1 MGRKYDR
8 KTATEIIKGNW
19 KQFYPADKKKKGIIC
34 PLCGS
39 GSGENGTGITE
50 KPGSKHFLKCWNGGC
65 DFNHGGSVIDLYML
79 DNHIEQFSKAVDAM
93 AADLGIEIEPYT
105 GNRSTAAEDFADDP
119 EGETLSFTGEQA
131 PEGFTVHTAAPAAA
145 TEPAPAADFSDYYGR
160 CVNNLFESPAAM
172 EYLQGRGIDP
182 ALAAAFGIGFDPQAD
197 PAGAPGAMGNEYRP
211 HPCPRII
218 MPTTPAH
225 YVGRSIDPNTDKAF
239 IKMNNKGGKP
249 GIFQTEFLYAGA
261 ENVFVTEGI
270 FDALSLLVVNK
281 HAIALNSTSNTDLL
295 LAQLEKQP
303 TKSTLV
309 LCLDNDESGKKATEK
324 LAAGLRR
331 LNISYVKAD
340 ICNGYKDPNE
350 ALTADRAGFE
360 AAVTRATTK
369 KPDNSSLYI
378 DSIMGD
384 DIKRRQQ
391 AGRKK
396 TGLANLDAATGGG
409 LRPGLVLFGAISSLG
424 KTTFCSQIADGF
436 AENGSDV
443 IYFSMEQSKLEMV
456 SKSISRQAAQIAAQN
471 QAPGER
477 LIDAMQRGAATGA
490 QIADGAI
497 PADKQAIAN
506 QAAEQYKKAV
516 GDRVS
521 IIEAGFLY
529 DTQLLADYVR
539 SYFNRTGKRPV
550 VIVDY
555 LQVLEPGEPEPG
567 KGRRLDNREK
577 VEESIKQLILLKREL
592 DLTIIAI
599 VSLNRTNYLQPFDFE
614 AIKETGLAEYSGDV
628 VWGLQLACLDEPIFE
643 KEGKL
648 KEKRETVKA
657 AKKAIPRKVKL
668 CSVKHRLQNPIYECY
683 FDYYPQFD
691 LFIPATEPGFTEQP
705 ELGQKIRKV

>member
-1 MGRKYDR
+1 MGKQMERKA
-8 KTATEIIKGNW
+8 ATELIKSSW
-19 KQFYPADKKKKGIIC
+19 KQFYPADKGTGSRQGIIC
-34 PLCGS
+34 PICGS
-39 GSGENGTGITE
+39 GSGKNGTGITE
-50 KPGSKHFLKCWNGGC
+50 KPGSRHFLKCWNGGC
-65 DFNHGGSVIDLYML
+65 DFNGGGSVIDLYML
-79 DNHIEQFSKAVDAM
+79 ENGIEQFSKAVDEM
-93 AADLGIEIEPYT
+93 AGKLGIEIEPYT
-105 GNRSTAAEDFADDP
+105 GNRSTAAEDFAEEP
-119 EGETLSFTGEQA
+119 EGENLSFTGE
-131 PEGFTVHTAAPAAA
+131 PEPAAPAPGAA
-145 TEPAPAADFSDYYGR
+145 AAPAPAADFTEYYR
-160 CVNNLFESPAAM
+160 QCTARLFESAEAIA
-172 EYLQGRGIDP
+172 YLQKRGIEP
-182 ALAAAFGIGFDPQAD
+182 ALAAAFGLGFDPQAD
-197 PAGAPGAMGNEYRP
+197 PAGAPGAMGDAYRA

-225 YVGRSIDPNTDKAF
+225 YVGRSIDPDTEPAF
-239 IKMNNKGGKP
+239 AKMNNKGGKP
-249 GIFQTEFLYAGA
+249 GIFQTELLYTGA

-270 FDALSLLVVNK
+270 FDALSLLEIGK
-281 HAIALNSTSNTDLL
+281 HAIAINSTSNTDLL

-309 LCLDNDESGKKATEK
+309 LCLDNDESGKKAAEK
-324 LAAGLRR
+324 LKAGLQR

-384 DIKRRQQ
+384 DIKRRKE

-443 IYFSMEQSKLEMV
+443 IYFSLEQSRLEMV
-456 SKSISRQAAQIAAQN
+456 SKSIARQSARITAGN
-471 QAPGER
+471 G
-477 LIDAMQRGAATGA
+477 MQGAVTGA

-521 IIEAGFLY
+521 IIEAGFNC
-529 DTQLLADYVR
+529 DTQFLADYVR
-539 SYFNRTGKRPV
+539 SYYTRTGERPV

-555 LQVLEPGEPEPG
+555 LQVLEPGEMG

-628 VWGLQLACLDEPIFE
+628 VWGLQLACLDEPIFSQ
-643 KEGKL
+643 EGKL
-648 KEKRETVKA
+648 KEKREKVKA

-691 LFIPATEPGFTEQP
+691 LFIPAAEPGYTES
-705 ELGQKIRKV
+705 ELGQKIRKM

>member
-1 MGRKYDR
+1 MGKQMERKA
-8 KTATEIIKGNW
+8 ATELIKASW
-19 KQFYPADKKKKGIIC
+19 KQFYPADKGRGSRQGIIC
-34 PLCGS
+34 PICGS
-39 GSGENGTGITE
+39 GSGKNGSGITE

-65 DFNHGGSVIDLYML
+65 DFNQGGSVIDLYMMA
-79 DNHIEQFSKAVDAM
+79 NGIEQFSKAVDEM
-93 AADLGIEIEPYT
+93 AGKLGIEIEPYT
-105 GNRSTAAEDFADDP
+105 GNRSTAAEDFAEEP
-119 EGETLSFTGEQA
+119 EGEPLPFTG
-131 PEGFTVHTAAPAAA
+131 
-145 TEPAPAADFSDYYGR
+145 EPAPAA
-160 CVNNLFESPAAM
+160 VPAAAAAPAPVADFTEYYRHCVSNLM
-172 EYLQGRGIDP
+172 QSQAAQNYLQQRGISLET
-182 ALAAAFGIGFDPQAD
+182 ALAFGIGFDPQAD
-197 PAGAPGAMGNEYRP
+197 PAGAPGAMGNAYRA

-218 MPTTPAH
+218 TPTTPAH
-225 YVGRSIDPNTDKAF
+225 YVGRSIDPNTEPAF
-239 IKMNNKGGKP
+239 KKLNNKGGKP
-249 GIFQTEFLYAGA
+249 GLYQEQMLYWGA
-261 ENVFVTEGI
+261 ERVFVTEGV
-270 FDALSLLVVNK
+270 FDALSILEFGK

-324 LAAGLRR
+324 LKAGLQR
-331 LNISYVKAD
+331 LNISYVIAD
-340 ICNGYKDPNE
+340 ICNGHKDPND
-350 ALTADRAGFE
+350 ALIADRAAFE
-360 AAVTRATTK
+360 AAVTRAANTN

-378 DSIMGD
+378 DTIMGD

-391 AGRKK
+391 AGKKK

-443 IYFSMEQSKLEMV
+443 IYFSMEQSRLEMV
-456 SKSISRQAAQIAAQN
+456 SKSIARQSARIAAQKGMPVESWN
-471 QAPGER
+471 QSAVF
-477 LIDAMQRGAATGA
+477 GA

-497 PADKQAIAN
+497 PADKQGIAA

-521 IIEAGFLY
+521 IIEAGFNC
-529 DTQLLADYVR
+529 DTQFLAHYVR
-539 SYFNRTGKRPV
+539 TYYTRTGQRPV

-555 LQVLEPGEPEPG
+555 LQVLEPGETG
-567 KGRRLDNREK
+567 TGRRLDNREK

-628 VWGLQLACLDEPIFE
+628 VWGLQLACLDESIFS
-643 KEGKL
+643 KEGNL
-648 KEKRETVKA
+648 KEKREKVKA

-691 LFIPATEPGFTEQP
+691 LFIPAAEPGYTESD
-705 ELGQKIRKV
+705 LGQKIRKI

>member
-1 MGRKYDR
+1 MGKQMERKA
-8 KTATEIIKGNW
+8 ATELIKANW
-19 KQFYPADKKKKGIIC
+19 KQFYPADKGRGSRQGIIC
-34 PLCGS
+34 PICGS
-39 GSGENGTGITE
+39 GSGKNGTGITE
-50 KPGSKHFLKCWNGGC
+50 KPGSRHFLKCWNGGC
-65 DFNHGGSVIDLYML
+65 DFNGGGSVIDLYML
-79 DNHIEQFSKAVDAM
+79 ENGIEQFSKAVDEM
-93 AADLGIEIEPYT
+93 AGKLGIEIEPYT
-105 GNRSTAAEDFADDP
+105 GNRSTAAEDFAEEP
-119 EGETLSFTGEQA
+119 EGEPLSFTGEPA
-131 PEGFTVHTAAPAAA
+131 PAAAPAAA
-145 TEPAPAADFSDYYGR
+145 AAPAPVADFTEYYMQCVSNLAKSKAAQDYLKR
-160 CVNNLFESPAAM
+160 
-172 EYLQGRGIDP
+172 RGISFEN
-182 ALAAAFGIGFDPQAD
+182 ALAYCIGFDPQAD
-197 PAGAPGAMGNEYRP
+197 PAGAPGAMGDAYRA

-225 YVGRSIDPNTDKAF
+225 YVGRSIDPNTEQAF
-239 IKMNNKGGKP
+239 IKLNNKGGKP
-249 GIFQTEFLYAGA
+249 GIFQADMLYAGA

-270 FDALSLLVVNK
+270 FDALSVLELNK

-324 LAAGLRR
+324 LKAGLQR
-331 LNISYVKAD
+331 LNISYVIAD
-340 ICNGYKDPNE
+340 ICNGHKDPNE

-384 DIKRRQQ
+384 DIKRRKE

-443 IYFSMEQSKLEMV
+443 IYFSMEQSRLEMV
-456 SKSISRQAAQIAAQN
+456 SKSIARQTARIDMQ
-471 QAPGER
+471 QAV
-477 LIDAMQRGAATGA
+477 TGA
-490 QIADGAI
+490 QIADGNIQAEKAGI
-497 PADKQAIAN
+497 VEQAI
-506 QAAEQYKKAV
+506 EQYKKAV

-521 IIEAGFLY
+521 VIEAGFNC
-529 DTQLLADYVR
+529 DTQFLTDYVR
-539 SYFNRTGKRPV
+539 GYYTRTGARPV

-555 LQVLEPGEPEPG
+555 LQVLEPGEIG
-567 KGRRLDNREK
+567 NGRRLDNREK

-628 VWGLQLACLDEPIFE
+628 VWGLQLACLDEPMFSQ
-643 KEGKL
+643 EGHL
-648 KEKRETVKA
+648 KDKREKVKA

-691 LFIPATEPGFTEQP
+691 LFVPAAEPAYQDSS
-705 ELGQKIRKV
+705 LAQKVRGKK

>member
-1 MGRKYDR
+1 MSMERKA
-8 KTATEIIKGNW
+8 ATELIKSNW
-19 KQFYPADKKKKGIIC
+19 RQFYPADKGTGSRQGIIC

-39 GSGENGTGITE
+39 GSGKNGTGITE

-65 DFNHGGSVIDLYML
+65 DFNQGGSVIDLYML
-79 DNHIEQFSKAVDAM
+79 EQGIESFGKAVDEM
-93 AADLGIEIEPYT
+93 AAKMGIEIEPYT
-105 GNRSTAAEDFADDP
+105 GNRSTAAEDFAEEP
-119 EGETLSFTGEQA
+119 EETAPSFTGETA
-131 PEGFTVHTAAPAAA
+131 P
-145 TEPAPAADFSDYYGR
+145 EPAPAADFREYYR
-160 CVNNLFESPAAM
+160 QCSENLFKFAEAQ
-172 EYLQGRGIDP
+172 EYLQKRGIDP
-182 ALAAAFGIGFDPQAD
+182 ALAAAFGIGFDPQSD
-197 PAGAPGAMGNEYRP
+197 PAGAPGAIGNAYRA

-225 YVGRSIDPNTDKAF
+225 YVGRSIDPNTEPAF
-239 IKMNNKGGKP
+239 AKMNNKGGKP
-249 GIFQTEFLYAGA
+249 GIFQADLLYLGA

-270 FDALSLLVVNK
+270 FDALSLLEINK
-281 HAIALNSTSNTDLL
+281 HSIALNSTSNTDLL

-324 LAAGLRR
+324 LKAGLQR
-331 LNISYVKAD
+331 LNISYVIAD
-340 ICNGYKDPNE
+340 ICNGHKDPNE

-360 AAVTRATTK
+360 AAITRAVTK

-378 DSIMGD
+378 DTIMGD
-384 DIKRRQQ
+384 DIKRRRE
-391 AGRKK
+391 AGKKK

-443 IYFSMEQSKLEMV
+443 IYFSMEQSRLEMV
-456 SKSISRQAAQIAAQN
+456 SKSLSRQTA
-471 QAPGER
+471 R
-477 LIDAMQRGAATGA
+477 IDMQRAVTGA
-490 QIADGAI
+490 QIADGVI
-497 PADKQAIAN
+497 PADRAGIVE

-521 IIEAGFLY
+521 VIEAGFNC
-529 DTQLLADYVR
+529 DTQFLSDYVR
-539 SYFNRTGKRPV
+539 SYYTRTGARPV

-555 LQVLEPGEPEPG
+555 LQVLAPGELPN
-567 KGRRLDNREK
+567 GRRMDNREK

-599 VSLNRTNYLQPFDFE
+599 VSLNRVNYLQPFDFE

-628 VWGLQLACLDEPIFE
+628 VWGLQLACLDEPLFSQ
-643 KEGKL
+643 EGKL
-648 KEKRETVKA
+648 KEKREKVKA
-657 AKKAIPRKVKL
+657 AKKEIPRKVKL

-691 LFIPATEPGFTEQP
+691 LFIPAAEPGYTESAT
-705 ELGQKIRKV
+705 GQKIRKL

>member
-1 MGRKYDR
+1 MSMERKA
-8 KTATEIIKGNW
+8 ATELIKSNW
-19 KQFYPADKKKKGIIC
+19 RQFYPADKGTGSRQGIIC

-39 GSGENGTGITE
+39 GSGKNGTGITE

-65 DFNHGGSVIDLYML
+65 DFNQGGSVIDLYML
-79 DNHIEQFSKAVDAM
+79 EQGIESFGKAVDEM
-93 AADLGIEIEPYT
+93 AAKMGIEIEPYT
-105 GNRSTAAEDFADDP
+105 GNRSTAAEDFAEEP
-119 EGETLSFTGEQA
+119 EETAPSFTGETA
-131 PEGFTVHTAAPAAA
+131 P
-145 TEPAPAADFSDYYGR
+145 EPAPAADFREYYR
-160 CVNNLFESPAAM
+160 QCSENLFKFAEAQ
-172 EYLQGRGIDP
+172 EYLQKRGIDP
-182 ALAAAFGIGFDPQAD
+182 ALAAAFGIGFDPQSD
-197 PAGAPGAMGNEYRP
+197 PAGAPGAIGNAYRA

-225 YVGRSIDPNTDKAF
+225 YVGRSIDPNTEPAF
-239 IKMNNKGGKP
+239 AKMNNKGGKP
-249 GIFQTEFLYAGA
+249 GIFQADLLYLGA

-270 FDALSLLVVNK
+270 FDALSLLEINK
-281 HAIALNSTSNTDLL
+281 HSIALNSTSNTDLL

-309 LCLDNDESGKKATEK
+309 LCLDNDDSGKKATEK
-324 LAAGLRR
+324 LKAGLQR
-331 LNISYVKAD
+331 LNISYVIAD
-340 ICNGYKDPNE
+340 ICNGHKDPNE

-378 DSIMGD
+378 DTIMGD
-384 DIKRRQQ
+384 DIARRKK
-391 AGRKK
+391 AGKKK

-443 IYFSMEQSKLEMV
+443 IYFSLEQSRLEMV
-456 SKSISRQAAQIAAQN
+456 SKSISRETARIDMQN
-471 QAPGER
+471 AV
-477 LIDAMQRGAATGA
+477 TGA
-490 QIADGAI
+490 QIADGIA
-497 PADKQAIAN
+497 PAEKAGIIE
-506 QAAEQYKKAV
+506 QAAEKYKKAV

-521 IIEAGFLY
+521 VIEAGFNC
-529 DTQLLADYVR
+529 DTQFITDYVR
-539 SYFNRTGKRPV
+539 SYYNRTGARPV

-555 LQVLEPGEPEPG
+555 LQVLEPGETI

-628 VWGLQLACLDEPIFE
+628 VWGLQLACLDEPIFSQ
-643 KEGKL
+643 EGKL
-648 KEKRETVKA
+648 KEKREKVKA

-691 LFIPATEPGFTEQP
+691 LFVPAAEPTFADGSN
-705 ELGQKIRKV
+705 LAQKVRGRK

>member
-1 MGRKYDR
+1 MGKQMERKA
-8 KTATEIIKGNW
+8 ATELIKSSW
-19 KQFYPADKKKKGIIC
+19 KQLYPADKGKGSRQGIIC
-34 PLCGS
+34 PICGS
-39 GSGENGTGITE
+39 GSGKNGTGITE

-65 DFNHGGSVIDLYML
+65 DFNGGGSVIDLYML
-79 DNHIEQFSKAVDAM
+79 ENGIEQFSKAVDELAGK
-93 AADLGIEIEPYT
+93 LGIEIEPYT

-119 EGETLSFTGEQA
+119 EGEAPSFTGEPA
-131 PEGFTVHTAAPAAA
+131 PEPAPAAA
-145 TEPAPAADFSDYYGR
+145 AAPAPAADFTEYYR
-160 CVNNLFESPAAM
+160 QCTANLFNSAAAQ
-172 EYLQGRGIDP
+172 EYLQKRGIS
-182 ALAAAFGIGFDPQAD
+182 LEIAAAFGIGFDPQAD
-197 PAGAPGAMGNEYRP
+197 PAGAPGAMGSAYRA

-225 YVGRSIDPNTDKAF
+225 YVARSIDPDTEPAF
-239 IKMNNKGGKP
+239 VKLNNKGGKP
-249 GIFQTEFLYAGA
+249 GLFQGQMLSFGA

-270 FDALSLLVVNK
+270 FDALSLLELGK

-295 LAQLEKQP
+295 LAQLEQQP

-324 LAAGLRR
+324 LVTGLRR

-340 ICNGYKDPNE
+340 ICNGHKDPNE

-391 AGRKK
+391 AGKKK

-456 SKSISRQAAQIAAQN
+456 SKSIARQSARITAGN
-471 QAPGER
+471 G
-477 LIDAMQRGAATGA
+477 MQGAVTGA

-521 IIEAGFLY
+521 IIEAGFTY
-529 DTQLLADYVR
+529 DTQSVADYVR
-539 SYFNRTGKRPV
+539 SYYTRTGERPV

-555 LQVLEPGEPEPG
+555 LQVLEPGEMG

-628 VWGLQLACLDEPIFE
+628 VWGLQLACLDEPIFSQ
-643 KEGKL
+643 EGKL
-648 KEKRETVKA
+648 KEKREKVKA

-691 LFIPATEPGFTEQP
+691 LFIPAAEPGYTES
-705 ELGQKIRKV
+705 ELGQKIRKM

>member
-1 MGRKYDR
+1 M
-8 KTATEIIKGNW
+8 T
-19 KQFYPADKKKKGIIC
+19 
-34 PLCGS
+34 
-39 GSGENGTGITE
+39 
-50 KPGSKHFLKCWNGGC
+50 
-65 DFNHGGSVIDLYML
+65 
-79 DNHIEQFSKAVDAM
+79 
-93 AADLGIEIEPYT
+93 
-105 GNRSTAAEDFADDP
+105 NR
-119 EGETLSFTGEQA
+119 
-131 PEGFTVHTAAPAAA
+131 
-145 TEPAPAADFSDYYGR
+145 
-160 CVNNLFESPAAM
+160 
-172 EYLQGRGIDP
+172 
-182 ALAAAFGIGFDPQAD
+182 
-197 PAGAPGAMGNEYRP
+197 
-211 HPCPRII
+211 
-218 MPTTPAH
+218 
-225 YVGRSIDPNTDKAF
+225 
-239 IKMNNKGGKP
+239 
-249 GIFQTEFLYAGA
+249 
-261 ENVFVTEGI
+261 
-270 FDALSLLVVNK
+270 
-281 HAIALNSTSNTDLL
+281 
-295 LAQLEKQP
+295 
-303 TKSTLV
+303 
-309 LCLDNDESGKKATEK
+309 GKKAAEK
-324 LAAGLRR
+324 LKAGWQR

-378 DSIMGD
+378 DSIIGD
-384 DIKRRQQ
+384 DRKRRKE

-443 IYFSMEQSKLEMV
+443 IYFSLEQSRLEMV
-456 SKSISRQAAQIAAQN
+456 SKSIARQSARITAGN
-471 QAPGER
+471 G
-477 LIDAMQRGAATGA
+477 MQGAVTGA

-521 IIEAGFLY
+521 IIEAGFNC
-529 DTQLLADYVR
+529 DTQFLADYVR
-539 SYFNRTGKRPV
+539 SYYTRTGERPV

-555 LQVLEPGEPEPG
+555 LQVLEPGEMG

-628 VWGLQLACLDEPIFE
+628 VWGLQLACLDEPIFSQ
-643 KEGKL
+643 EGKL
-648 KEKRETVKA
+648 KEKREKVKA

-691 LFIPATEPGFTEQP
+691 LFIPAAEPGYTES
-705 ELGQKIRKV
+705 ELGQKIRKM